1 MNPILDDVL
10 CCILEELHTEYTALG
25 NCALVSHSLNRL
37 ATKILYSKV
46 VWSPIF
52 RPTIFSLK
60 DKGIPPPSSMFSSAC
75 LPHHA
80 PKVVSLEISGQFYR
94 LSSWYMRLYSTGS
107 LSPRPPPLNPFPA
120 MLLDAIQSFV
130 NMRSCRLTP
139 TIYHED
145 LFTDV
150 LGALKL
156 LPYLSRLAV
165 NSSCMDV
172 PRAPKL
178 VQITGISILVLQ
190 DPTRA
195 ILDALPSWL
204 ANLTLTEL
212 HLKGNCGSITP
223 GVLRSLVPYVE
234 NITAFSH
241 GLSYSLT
248 DEDVF
253 SFLSQL
259 PQLRSVTLQYYLQL
273 RPSPVVPFL
282 PNLQSFTVYYSPVWS
297 RDEADRLGKWIRT
310 VIASSPI
317 EHLALLS
324 GDNSV
329 TSNVR
334 FDGIIHH
341 LASRHPGRL
350 QRLEMPQAFISVD
363 GLRLLCKECLVLE
376 ELSVA
381 GGKNVLT
388 VLYQCI
394 LQMKYLH
401 TAQISVRNIKQ
412 SLSPRFLSAAKNI
425 MMKSSRLRRLNVNGY
440 HLEARWTTSATGSV
454 ELVAE
459 QVPLRIPPWER

>member
-1 MNPILDDVL
+1 MSIVGNRAVILPSTTIMIPILDDDVL
-10 CCILEELHTEYTALG
+10 CCILEELHSNYAALG
-25 NCALVSHSLNRL
+25 TCALVSRSLNRL

-52 RPTIFSLK
+52 RPIINLK
-60 DKGIPPPSSMFSSAC
+60 DKGLPPPTSMFTSAC

-80 PKVVSLEISGQFYR
+80 RKGRFVGR
-94 LSSWYMRLYSTGS
+94 S
-107 LSPRPPPLNPFPA
+107 LSPRPPPLNLFPA

-139 TIYHED
+139 TIYHDD

-150 LGALKL
+150 LGALKS
-156 LPYLSRLAV
+156 LPHLSRIAV
-165 NSSCMDV
+165 NSSCMDML
-172 PRAPKL
+172 RAPKL
-178 VQITGISILVLQ
+178 VQITGINILVLQ

-223 GVLRSLVPYVE
+223 GVLKSLVPYIE
-234 NITAFSH
+234 NITSFSL

-248 DEDVF
+248 NEDVF

-273 RPSPVVPFL
+273 RPSPVAPLL
-282 PNLQSFTVYYSPVWS
+282 PNLQSFTACHSVVRS
-297 RDEADRLGKWIRT
+297 REEADRLGKWIRT

-317 EHLALLS
+317 EHLVLLS
-324 GDNSV
+324 DKNFV
-329 TSNVR
+329 TSNVC
-334 FDGIIHH
+334 FDGIIRH
-341 LASRHPGRL
+341 LASKHPGRL
-350 QRLEMPQAFISVD
+350 RRLEMPHAFISVA
-363 GLRLLCKECLVLE
+363 GLRLLCKECLLLE

-388 VLYQCI
+388 VLDQCI
-394 LQMKYLH
+394 PQMKFLH
-401 TAQISVRNIKQ
+401 TARIDVRNIKQ
-412 SLSPRFLSAAKNI
+412 SSSSRLPSEAKNI
-425 MMKSSRLRRLNVNGY
+425 MIKSSRLRRLNVNGY
-440 HLEARWTTSATGSV
+440 HLEARWTASAAGSV
-454 ELVAE
+454 ELVVADA
-459 QVPLRIPPWER
+459 PLGAM